1 MLQMIK
7 IITSYGEFYG
17 DPSFVTELTDMI
29 FEILPTGF
37 SFLSSQNRNTKPSVL
52 QSETLLV
59 FSQRQ
64 KTLNKTEI
72 RFYCFHS

>member
-1 MLQMIK
+1 MNKAGINASDDRI

-37 SFLSSQNRNTKPSVL
+37 SFFK
-52 QSETLLV
+52 
-59 FSQRQ
+59 F
-64 KTLNKTEI
+64 TE
-72 RFYCFHS
+72 